1 VHLKAQDLFDNA
13 FESFFLNLD
22 WRLLEAMS
30 TFHFE
35 PKFLKSLV
43 WEAQS
48 NGISSTSLED
58 LVSALTESESTE
70 LV

>member
-1 VHLKAQDLFDNA
+1 LFDNPL
-13 FESFFLNLD
+13 ESFFLILI

-35 PKFLKSLV
+35 PKFLKSSV

-48 NGISSTSLED
+48 KGISSASLGD
-58 LVSALTESESTE
+58 LVLAHTASESTE